1 MIVANYSIIDE
12 PKIKL
17 GHRFIVNPTAILLAA
32 MVLPIVF
39 RKIPLFGEFWL
50 PFVWLAFNGY
60 WLGSPSFWRE
70 LFFAVCGLGAVAGVF
85 FAFGYGIKADVISA
99 PNTAAPYMRVLVN
112 GIFFTALYCVALTQ
126 SAPYAIYEYVKQQ
139 GQHG

>member
-1 MIVANYSIIDE
+1 MANYSIIDE

-17 GHRFIVNPTAILLAA
+17 GHRFIVNPSGILLAA
-32 MVLPIVF
+32 IILPIVF
-39 RKIPLFGEFWL
+39 PNIPLYGKFWL
-50 PFVWLAFNGY
+50 PFVWLALNSY

-70 LFFAVCGLGAVAGVF
+70 QVYAIGGLLAVVAAF
-85 FAFGYGIKADVISA
+85 FAFGYGVKSEIITS

-112 GIFFTALYCVALTQ
+112 GLFFTALYCVAFTQ
-126 SAPYAIYEYVKQQ
+126 NVPYSIYEYVKQQ

>member
-17 GHRFIVNPTAILLAA
+17 GHRFIVNPTGILLAA

-39 RKIPLFGEFWL
+39 RNIPLFGEFWL

-60 WLGSPSFWRE
+60 WLGSPSFGVSCFCSLW
-70 LFFAVCGLGAVAGVF
+70 AGCCGGVF
-85 FAFGYGIKADVISA
+85 FAFGYGIKADVITA

-112 GIFFTALYCVALTQ
+112 GIFLPRCIVWRLLKVRLMLFM
-126 SAPYAIYEYVKQQ
+126 SM
-139 GQHG
+139 